1 MSVQIK
7 QGVSGNVVYQVS
19 DGANAGCMS
28 WMGTLVA
35 QSIEKGS
42 TDMYLFQQNGGNLA
56 EVPIPYTGAYGNNI
70 AKLPMFDS
78 SRTKLA
84 KVRVMVFGNSGVTNS
99 MDVILVKNGVS
110 DGDTT
115 YSFGVQG
122 SLITFPLNNAASDVD
137 IYSANINEQIA
148 SDNNYSIMLRNNN
161 ETAFNTT
168 GSAYIVLTIWF
179 GTN

>member
-42 TDMYLFQQNGGNLA
+42 TD
-56 EVPIPYTGAYGNNI
+56 
-70 AKLPMFDS
+70 
-78 SRTKLA
+78 
-84 KVRVMVFGNSGVTNS
+84 MVFGNSGVTNS

-137 IYSANINEQIA
+137 IYSANISELID